1 MHDSSILRR
10 KAYTAD
16 MTRHLQRARSYQR
29 PAYSTCGVT
38 ALGALLLF
46 MLVSAV
52 FVHGGLFR
60 GHGHAKFAF
69 FVQVSNVSLL
79 QVPRL
84 LRSIWHKNNVYVIHF
99 DKKVD
104 RQRREQMV
112 ALLQEGKMG
121 RSGNVWVMD
130 AEPVSYAGVSML
142 VNTLNAIGLLLKKD
156 EDWDYFINLSAQD
169 YPLVSPSNLRRLFG
183 MRGVREAAVN
193 MLQRQEA
200 DKDLEWFFGRRIGRM
215 HVDTAL
221 WDGWGA
227 GSAVEEG
234 GRLVEINATFPVESG
249 SIVKTEGWVV
259 LHRSFCEYAVGS
271 AEARRLL
278 MALATARAADELFFG
293 TLITRNK
300 KFGQSVRW
308 DGMRFVLWGMGGEKW
323 SRPAFLDGFEG
334 NEMRGRVAKSGAL
347 FARKFRETESELM
360 RFFDAK
366 VSGIAER
373 QWEVDEGAVERYVG
387 KAAERLLCNVRRESG
402 CEKWRSI

>member
-1 MHDSSILRR
+1 MHDPSILRR

-16 MTRHLQRARSYQR
+16 MTRHLQRARSHQR
-29 PAYSTCGVT
+29 SPYSTCCVT
-38 ALGALLLF
+38 ALGALLVFL
-46 MLVSAV
+46 LVSAV
-52 FVHGGLFR
+52 FVQGGLFR
-60 GHGHAKFAF
+60 GHGHAKLAF
-69 FVQVSNVSLL
+69 FIQVSHVSLL

-99 DKKVD
+99 DKKVH
-104 RQRREQMV
+104 QERREQMV
-112 ALLQEGKMG
+112 ALLQEGNMG
-121 RSGNVWVMD
+121 RSGNILVMD
-130 AEPVSYAGVSML
+130 SEPVSYAGVSML
-142 VNTLNAIGLLLKKD
+142 VNTLNAIELLLKKD
-156 EDWDYFINLSAQD
+156 GGWDYFINLSAQD

-183 MRGVREAAVN
+183 MKGVREAAVN

-200 DKDLEWFFGRRIGRM
+200 DKDLAWFFGRRIGRM

-234 GRLVEINATFPVESG
+234 GRLVEVNATFPVESG
-249 SIVKTEGWVV
+249 RIVKTEGWVI

-278 MALATARAADELFFG
+278 MALATARAADELYFG
-293 TLITRNK
+293 TLLTRNK

-308 DGMRFVLWGMGGEKW
+308 DGLRFVLWGMGGEKW

-334 NEMRGRVAKSGAL
+334 NEVRGRVAKSGAL
-347 FARKFRETESELM
+347 FARKFRETESEVM
-360 RFFDAK
+360 RFLDEN

-373 QWEVDEGAVERYVG
+373 EWQVDEGAVERYVG
-387 KAAERLLCNVRRESG
+387 RAAARLLCSVRREGG
-402 CEKWRSI
+402 CDKWGSM